1 MPYNYSSFSTHFCNL
16 LIVCFKLFIS
26 STDTSL
32 NNVLLIL
39 PISSS
44 IIFKIG
50 LHSSVSCKWCIRLSF
65 SSMQVQISPFFS
77 NESTL
82 LEIRVFET
90 PNTTFNSVLVVIV
103 ELFFKTIKIDISFGE
118 KIKFLKTIFYFFSV
132 IIPHLIE
139 NTQQLL
145 NRKHIIAPTPIE

>member
-1 MPYNYSSFSTHFCNL
+1 MVYST
-16 LIVCFKLFIS
+16 I
-26 STDTSL
+26 
-32 NNVLLIL
+32 
-39 PISSS
+39 
-44 IIFKIG
+44 
-50 LHSSVSCKWCIRLSF
+50 F

-118 KIKFLKTIFYFFSV
+118 K
-132 IIPHLIE
+132 
-139 NTQQLL
+139 L
-145 NRKHIIAPTPIE
+145 NS